1 MATTTT
7 EIEMSLVNDDSSLV
21 DEALSSNLT
30 GFVLSQRR
38 KLTISDLLDA
48 PASSSS
54 MNRDD
59 TSSQKPINDYGGAR
73 WKAFRELWTTYAH
86 LVDRPSSFDE
96 ETLSF
101 LGNIELLQETFHD
114 NETSTGDWPVG
125 ALDLVL
131 LQLTHAIEEHTPQLP
146 LLVRIV
152 SRALRWRRNQAV
164 MLRTFP
170 NLLVQLG
177 TALQSWFVDSKVPSD
192 TLEDVVLHWISML
205 DACLVR
211 SRTFE
216 WTEWANSDIPIIL
229 DNMNRSTQARKTSRD
244 DSYIVNAFDIVNHAW
259 LEFFLSSSKIPAT
272 SLLQLPEQTMP
283 QFEAM
288 DVSLIDCIL
297 HVVYHTRRT
306 LPMVQIQLSL
316 LSLLGAYFCVRR
328 STLRALDLPP
338 SALLS
343 LFDLLLQDSIQPADV
358 SSITSETKFARLIVL
373 VALEACQASTTSL
386 WHILGEKLFLL
397 TSTFQQIQE
406 MALKVASDKVESASS
421 GEIPCTHWI
430 AIENCCDAPV
440 WDAENSASP
449 LEWCALCQ
457 EKIHHWLVPGLL
469 TSCPPGVPHNS
480 ATRVLDVA
488 CHCYQALFDSLFVVF
503 ASQTFGLESPG
514 EKTASAFLEQIVLV
528 AIEVLKLSRTIHYGM
543 SIELHAI
550 AFLRRIID
558 YNFGVVFPVMYET
571 RAWTTLLH
579 HQLLFSRPQPQLT
592 KPIQTTSDVL
602 VAGLSEGGSR
612 SHVYAHAI
620 LSSLFILVATTAS
633 DWTEDIVHQVLGDL
647 LLHEYNALYT
657 YSIVRILSKV
667 ESTDPTLKTAIF
679 APRCYSTLVVLL
691 QVLNQWPR
699 PLGSIMWVARL
710 STLELLH
717 RWVTSNL
724 SASTSVLKR
733 EFTSHQCQRHE
744 PIESFSQQTLLPCL
758 FDLLYERPCVPL
770 TLEMFFMLLQ
780 GAVSLM
786 FDKIDDSS
794 SERFDFF
801 RSNLFQ
807 TFTQSISELISHVG
821 DSTDET
827 VAKMVECMD
836 KLLMNNFRKEL
847 QVLLRDCAAF
857 VHLTNLLHS
866 RQYIGTSAHI
876 EITRLVVHTLTLLMA
891 KNRESKAE
899 FRMLMVAARDDLD
912 RAAYEPLVH
921 VFLAAEKSSPSWETM
936 DTVWNMMLD
945 SDPSICRIRNPDAV
959 PVFFSLFPYCTPS
972 VQRQCLLQFK
982 TLFLPSAF
990 DVLNRSMCCWVQPGT
1005 MDQLLDSLEAG
1016 IHLPEVV
1023 DLIVEIG
1030 WHSIGVRQLK
1040 RIFRLLQQPAMSSV
1054 VAPLVDALYYM
1065 IQGHNRIEQPS
1076 RFFFFDGN
1084 QSGLELPPFTL
1095 PTRGFTFQ
1103 TWFRLEDRVNHSPV
1117 LRNGIVEYH
1126 TPDHELITPIALETN
1141 RWYCISIVHVSGS
1154 FRLRSEASIFINGEL
1169 AWIAD
1174 VALVDLDGPIA
1185 HGNVGC
1191 SIIDTSNGQYKI
1203 GLCGLMLMG
1212 SIYFFKKPLPS
1223 DQIEQMYRLGPDAV
1237 LFRKEFEWAVD
1248 IAWSYNPSVWEGQY
1262 FLDSSSNFQDTVSL
1276 QTAARRMDGTYHIFT
1291 RNAADVLDCI
1301 GGIAVLFPLFA
1312 QFDAQES
1319 LDLNANV
1326 LKLFCAVLKNNS
1338 SNQRFMMEYQGFLVT
1353 GYLLSRVSPKHM
1365 TLQALNT
1372 MHALVVD
1379 EGLPFQTQALKF
1391 WLADFSLWVFTPLD
1405 IQVHVVKILQRLVL
1419 DYPAIGDSILTV
1431 RKVLDDLR
1439 LFYWF
1444 TPPAE
1449 IWEKEGSEALL
1460 SPSHF
1465 EKQESKFNQ
1474 REWIN
1479 PDTKAS
1485 VASHLHED
1493 ERIVV
1498 RTELLTLVEIICRR
1512 RNDLDSDE
1520 VSALCGFLSFSGD
1533 EHQKADILSVLLK
1546 LLQTLSLTSRQSL
1559 IELLG
1564 QEARKHMQESDLI
1577 TEQIFNLEPSSSF
1590 GMALE
1595 GVDILFAL
1603 VLSRSNLSDS
1613 LKLQAF
1619 QLVTLF
1625 LTHGSSWAQFE
1636 SPTTSTY
1643 LLCATEYIETCDKLA
1658 PLCYELLVGGSYTDK
1673 ETEDSCYIERPS
1685 VIPAL
1690 LTTLLS
1696 CQPHVCLDVVQ
1707 NIVNLL
1713 ESSQRN
1719 ISLFPPHPRLHVALM
1734 VRYSDIVHVQTCLN
1748 LISLVAVHHMRSKQ
1762 DGWEIVHSY
1771 LASIDSL
1778 VSSRAL
1784 AYQLKCH
1791 FIVQV
1796 LTNLISDQVKSP
1808 VQKWYILYSNMWHLA
1823 FLVEYDI
1830 LERTHWNND
1839 QDDSSWDV
1847 VSSLIDILQKL
1858 DMIYWLRFPVDVE
1871 RTAHT
1876 WLPQKGGMVRV
1887 VVNLLVSTLK
1897 MPQALIYMRRYVFN
1911 DMFPHSSNDP
1921 LIVRLIVDMVEQFR
1935 YSLQSVEIHESQ
1947 YQLIKDLVRRHKGM
1961 LQLRLLDSNEREL
1974 HETIVVEDDELLALL
1989 QNETQLNIQWSIWDT
2004 VMKKEEDN
2012 MWLNEV
2018 HLQRVLAASK
2028 SAFTLVKWEMMSK
2041 LCKRARYNAR
2051 VMDTVFSSSIHH
2063 ERSVWKT
2070 MSDTHEKQRMT
2081 ASHTWQ
2087 RILRSLTNERGPWG
2101 QESDGERQSISCWKL
2116 DNAENH
2122 MRQRLKLKRYYNAK
2136 EIPLPLSPK
2145 PLLLSQEAQISLAT
2159 ELLQAKA
2166 LAAYNEDFYR
2176 KYKLEVLD
2184 EEEEEEN
2191 SPGQSSMKRDGM
2203 SESVFECELIAKTKV
2218 MPGQLQITQ
2227 VHLTLVL
2234 ESKKKPKKYLLQDL
2248 INVYFRQ
2255 YQFQPCAMEFFFRD
2269 GKSLFLNLHS
2279 RKECQNVDQSGRN
2292 PRQLFDRSN
2301 MTDLWVERKI
2311 SNFDYLMHLNSIA
2324 GRTYNDLAQY
2334 PIFPWVL
2341 ADYES
2346 DKLDLTNPAS
2356 FRNLERPIAVQS
2368 EQSFSFF
2375 TERYKVLEMEYQRSL
2390 KGPRSIDDMP
2400 QLPPFHYGTHYSS
2413 SAFVIG
2419 FLIRLQPFMNYH
2431 LRLQGGKID
2440 HADRLFHSIDAAYK
2454 SCTTNP
2460 SDVRELIPE
2469 FFYLPDFLTNSHN
2482 DPLGVKQNGDVVH
2495 HVELP
2500 PWAKNSPEEFIRLH
2514 RLALESEYVSLNLH
2528 HWIDLIFGY
2537 KQRPPLFG
2545 GTSHAVTSCNVYFH
2559 LTYAGAVDLESLKRT
2574 DPHLYET
2581 TLRQIDCFG
2590 QTPPQLLF
2598 RPHPKRFLAQD
2609 LIMPIFQSLSLVGY
2623 PRDIIIGI
2631 DTNRNV
2637 GVHKYREL
2645 PPDHEP
2651 PFQLASQ
2658 PSTVYSIGVPFA
2670 THAVTTYAET
2680 AMHLSNVLFASIR
2693 MTHVETGQTVQT
2705 LMRHHDVVTCIAL
2718 SEDGEYLVSG
2728 SSDNTVVVWTMAA
2741 KSDTMS
2747 PCHTLYGH
2755 DDSITCVAVS
2765 TSYDLVI
2772 SSSRDGT
2779 LIVHTL
2785 SNGRY
2790 LRTIRPVKEAAR
2802 NQPARLTWVG
2812 LSSMG
2817 QIVTYCETFST
2828 LYLYSINGKC
2838 LTSTVVDQKLQAF
2851 LLPKDGQSLVV
2862 GGRGQSVIVYRLHD
2876 MHILLEFDWGNTAS
2890 RSFQSPIHSL
2900 AVSKDEMHLFVGLGT
2915 GEVCI
2920 YTPNAEYLRDRLQNR
2935 LTNLGF

>member
-1564 QEARKHMQESDLI
+1564 QEAL
-1577 TEQIFNLEPSSSF
+1577 
-1590 GMALE
+1590 
-1595 GVDILFAL
+1595 
-1603 VLSRSNLSDS
+1603 
-1613 LKLQAF
+1613 
-1619 QLVTLF
+1619 
-1625 LTHGSSWAQFE
+1625 
-1636 SPTTSTY
+1636 
-1643 LLCATEYIETCDKLA
+1643 
-1658 PLCYELLVGGSYTDK
+1658 
-1673 ETEDSCYIERPS
+1673 
-1685 VIPAL
+1685 
-1690 LTTLLS
+1690 
-1696 CQPHVCLDVVQ
+1696 
-1707 NIVNLL
+1707 
-1713 ESSQRN
+1713 
-1719 ISLFPPHPRLHVALM
+1719 
-1734 VRYSDIVHVQTCLN
+1734 
-1748 LISLVAVHHMRSKQ
+1748 
-1762 DGWEIVHSY
+1762 
-1771 LASIDSL
+1771 
-1778 VSSRAL
+1778 
-1784 AYQLKCH
+1784 
-1791 FIVQV
+1791 
-1796 LTNLISDQVKSP
+1796 
-1808 VQKWYILYSNMWHLA
+1808 
-1823 FLVEYDI
+1823 EYDI

-2279 RKECQNVDQSGRN
+2279 RKECQNVDQCIRSQQPPRLWPLAGRN

-2623 PRDIIIGI
+2623 PRTRISRFRQPLLFFAVEGDIIIGI

-2680 AMHLSNVLFASIR
+2680 AMHLSNVLFASYRKHVFSCGHWDHSIR

-2851 LLPKDGQSLVV
+2851 LLPKSLVV